1 MRYLA
6 IEGLDGSGN
15 GTLIS
20 KLHELFPDAVYVRE
34 PGGTPAAET
43 LRQMV
48 IRSEE
53 PLHPDTEA
61 LIYMAAR
68 NELLRKVVA
77 PALAA
82 GKMVIGDRCF
92 YSTLAYQGATGHSNM
107 QLITDV
113 TAQTA
118 RKTATP
124 DLIIYLDIPL
134 EVSRARVRAVGEP
147 DEIEKRNDDYF
158 NKVRDFYLKC
168 NRTLPN
174 KFRLIDATQS
184 REKVYSDVL
193 DILVEVGAIPASS

>member
-15 GTLIS
+15 GTLLM
-20 KLHELFPDAVYVRE
+20 KLRELFPDAVYVRE
-34 PGGTPAAET
+34 PGGTPVAEE
-43 LRQMV
+43 LRKIV
-48 IRSEE
+48 IHSDE

-61 LIYMAAR
+61 LVYMASR

-77 PALAA
+77 PALNA
-82 GKMVIGDRCF
+82 GKLVISDRCF

-107 QLITDV
+107 TLINEV
-113 TAQTA
+113 TAQTV

-134 EVSRARVRAVGEP
+134 EVSRARVAAVG
-147 DEIEKRNDDYF
+147 DLDTIEKRDDDYF
-158 NKVRDFYLKC
+158 NKVRDFYLRC

-193 DILVEVGAIPASS
+193 EILVEVGAIPASS

>member
-1 MRYLA
+1 MFYLA

-20 KLHELFPDAVYVRE
+20 KLHELFPDAVFVRE
-34 PGGTPAAET
+34 PGGTQLGEK
-43 LRQMV
+43 LRDV
-48 IRSEE
+48 IIRRDE
-53 PLHPDTEA
+53 PMHPDTEA
-61 LIYMAAR
+61 LLYMASR

-82 GKMVIGDRCF
+82 GKMVISDRCF
-92 YSTLAYQGATGHSNM
+92 YSTLAYQGATGYSNM
-107 QLITDV
+107 DLIHGVTD
-113 TAQTA
+113 QTT

-124 DLIIYLDIPL
+124 QLVIYLDIPL
-134 EVSRARVRAVGEP
+134 EVSRARVAAVGEL
-147 DEIEKRNDDYF
+147 DNIEKRDDDYF

-184 REKVYSDVL
+184 REAVLEAAL
-193 DILVEVGAIPASS
+193 DILKEVGIIEAS

>member
-1 MRYLA
+1 MFYLA

-15 GTLIS
+15 GTLIE
-20 KLHELFPDAVYVRE
+20 KLHKLFPDAVYVRE
-34 PGGTPAAET
+34 PGGTPAAEA

-107 QLITDV
+107 ELITDV
-113 TAQTA
+113 TAHTT

-124 DLIIYLDIPL
+124 DLVIYLDIPL

-158 NKVRDFYLKC
+158 NKVREFYLKC
-168 NRTLPN
+168 NRTLPS

-184 REKVYSDVL
+184 REKVYSDVF

>member
-1 MRYLA
+1 MFYLA

-20 KLHELFPDAVYVRE
+20 KLHELFPDAVFVRE
-34 PGGTPAAET
+34 PGGTQLGEK
-43 LRQMV
+43 LRDV
-48 IRSEE
+48 IIRSDE
-53 PLHPDTEA
+53 PMHPDTEA
-61 LIYMAAR
+61 LLYMASR

-82 GKMVIGDRCF
+82 GKMVISDRCF
-92 YSTLAYQGATGHSNM
+92 YSTLAYQGATGYSNM
-107 QLITDV
+107 DLIHGVTD
-113 TAQTA
+113 QTT

-124 DLIIYLDIPL
+124 HLVIYLDIPL
-134 EVSRARVRAVGEP
+134 EVSRARVAAVGEL
-147 DEIEKRNDDYF
+147 DTIEKRDDDYF

-184 REKVYSDVL
+184 REAVL
-193 DILVEVGAIPASS
+193 EAALGILKEVGVIEAS